1 MSTLYLYL
9 NPDEFC
15 SSTSSRTYR
24 TEQAESV
31 IWDRI
36 VSTVPW
42 APRSGLRLWVRVE
55 AAENWTWSAT
65 FQHMST
71 PLVPGRDGWM
81 SAGPWNAET
90 KGFFVLRMMAAR
102 IRIQEDSVQAPRL
115 VAAVLTDDLSWAPSG
130 NVSSQ
135 ADVMGHVYGPVTGCT
150 AIDPPVVVAG
160 SETTL
165 TVTYT
170 AGLEGVEAQGGLRLA
185 ITSWPWDTPQSDDPD
200 GYGYVKAWG
209 PGGEALPIR
218 QITRPAVLAAGRE
231 HIIEIGIDRAVAD
244 GETVTVAYGWHEDGR
259 PGAKVPIVPVD
270 YQRAT
275 KNAWYQDLVPLS
287 VSVDPD
293 ASGVFRP
300 VSPDRHHT
308 LTVKPGSPDR
318 IHLIAPSR
326 VKIGEPFTVTAV
338 LTDGH
343 NNVPTDP
350 WEGEWRTK
358 DPISH
363 QHKVWAFPTD
373 APPVME
379 VGPWVLDREGF
390 YTIKAEVDAGAWA
403 VESNPIQVVQ
413 SAADQVLWGD
423 IHVHTHLSDGRG
435 TAQRCFEYARDVAR
449 LDFVSVSDHDL
460 YMSDGQ
466 WAYLQSLTAHYY
478 DPGKFV
484 TFVGCESGPQRSSD
498 DERQIQGHRNLYTC
512 EDQLPL
518 YRHWDVAEQWDLDR
532 LEKLLEM
539 NPGMIAIPHHSLTL
553 PMEWRSWKS
562 TPAIEIYSVWGS
574 SEKRDNPLHPFR
586 QRESAM
592 SVQEILREGDH
603 LGFLGG
609 GDSHDGRPGLG
620 GDHARIKSIW
630 GNLIYKT
637 GLTGVLAPEKTR
649 ESIWNAIANR
659 RTYATTGERMILDW
673 ELNGVPMGG
682 VVPLAGAAQP
692 RRIKGWARGTRPIS
706 QVVVWKN
713 GEILW
718 QEEYH
723 ALEVDFSVSDE
734 ASDEPAYYYVWV
746 KQEGDGQAWASPIW
760 VEQARDRASDE
771 HPDEQLMEEVREID
785 LRVGKQG

>member
-1 MSTLYLYL
+1 MRALYLYL

-15 SSTSSRTYR
+15 CSSSLRAYR

-42 APRSGLRLWVRVE
+42 APRPGLRLWVRVE
-55 AAENWTWSAT
+55 EAENWTWSAT
-65 FQHMST
+65 FQHVST
-71 PLVPGRDGWM
+71 PLVAGRDGWM

-102 IRIQEDSVQAPRL
+102 IRVHEDSVEAPRL
-115 VAAVLTDDLSWAPSG
+115 LAVVLTDDLSWAPSG
-130 NVSSQ
+130 KVSSQ
-135 ADVMGHVYGPVTGCT
+135 ADLMGNVYGPVTGGT
-150 AIDPPVVVAG
+150 AIQPAVVVAG
-160 SETTL
+160 RETML

-170 AGLEGVEAQGGLRLA
+170 CGVEGIRAQGGVRLG
-185 ITSWPWDTPQSDDPD
+185 ITSWPWDAPQNDDPE

-209 PGGEALPIR
+209 PEGEALSIR
-218 QITRPAVLAAGRE
+218 QITRPEVPSAGRE
-231 HIIEIGIDRAVAD
+231 HTVEIGIDRPLNGGD
-244 GETVTVAYGWHEDGR
+244 TVTLEYGRREDGR
-259 PGAKVPIVPVD
+259 PGARVPIVPVQ
-270 YQRAT
+270 YHRST
-275 KNAWYQDLVPLS
+275 KDAWYQDLVPLS

-300 VSPDRHHT
+300 VSPERHHT

-326 VKIGEPFTVTAV
+326 VQAGEPFTVTAV
-338 LTDGH
+338 VTDGH
-343 NNVPTDP
+343 NNVPTEP
-350 WEGEWRTK
+350 WEGQLRTE
-358 DPISH
+358 DPITH
-363 QHKVWAFPTD
+363 QDKMWSFRKGE
-373 APPVME
+373 PPVME
-379 VGPWVLDREGF
+379 VGPWVMDREGF
-390 YTIKAEVDAGAWA
+390 YTIKAGVDAEGWEA
-403 VESNPIQVVQ
+403 ESNPIQVVQ
-413 SAADQVLWGD
+413 SPADKVLWGD

-518 YRHWDVAEQWDLDR
+518 YRHWEVAEHWDLDR
-532 LEKLLEM
+532 LEMLLEM
-539 NPGMIAIPHHSLTL
+539 NPGMVAIPHHSLTL

-562 TPAIEIYSVWGS
+562 TPAIEMYSVWGS

-586 QRESAM
+586 QRASAM
-592 SVQEILREGDH
+592 SVQDILSEGDH
-603 LGFLGG
+603 VGFLGG

-637 GLTGVLAPEKTR
+637 GLTGVLAPDRTR
-649 ESIWNAIANR
+649 EAVWNAIVKR

-673 ELNGVPMGG
+673 EIDGVPMGG
-682 VVPLAGAAQP
+682 VVPLTGPTQP
-692 RRIKGWARGTRPIS
+692 RHIKGWARGTRPIS
-706 QVVVWKN
+706 QVVIWKN
-713 GEILW
+713 GEIFW
-718 QEEYH
+718 QGEYRD
-723 ALEVDFSVSDE
+723 LGVEFSVCDE
-734 ASDEPAYYYVWV
+734 GSDEPAYYYVWV

-760 VEQARDRASDE
+760 VERTRDVAP
-771 HPDEQLMEEVREID
+771 HEQSIEEVREVD
-785 LRVGKQG
+785 LCVERQG